1 MVIRNSRPVH
11 GIDFRTRLEVASC
24 GVSHRSG
31 QVPARCGGEARVGV
45 LTWAGVRVPSLLG

>member
-31 QVPARCGGEARVGV
+31 QVRGGEARVGV